1 MYYLTN
7 ILNDVKL
14 EIKNNDKKEKIYDEV
29 KIDKIPINYMVI
41 TCL

>member
-29 KIDKIPINYMVI
+29 KIDKY
-41 TCL
+41 L